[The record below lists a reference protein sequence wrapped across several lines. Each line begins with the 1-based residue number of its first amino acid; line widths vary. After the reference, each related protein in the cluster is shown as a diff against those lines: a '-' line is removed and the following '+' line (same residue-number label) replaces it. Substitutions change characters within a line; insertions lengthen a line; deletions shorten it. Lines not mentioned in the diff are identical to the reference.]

1 MKVISI
7 SIAACVIVLTL
18 CWIGLPALSQAA
30 SNVSDEQILLGIERQ
45 MNDADA
51 HHNADQM
58 SKFLDDAY
66 LIKSMEGDVFDKSAT
81 LASMRLDADAE
92 KKTGKSLPAPLLED
106 VRTAVL
112 GGSAL
117 AVFNFTID
125 LGNRSLHCRMTDTFL
140 KRTDGWKLVGR
151 NSVCR

>member
-1 MKVISI
+1 MTVISMG
-7 SIAACVIVLTL
+7 SAASVIMLTL
-18 CWIGLPALSQAA
+18 CWIGSPALTQVANSA
-30 SNVSDEQILLGIERQ
+30 SDEQALVEIERQ
-45 MNDADA
+45 ISDADA
-51 HHNADQM
+51 RHDADQM

-81 LASMRLDADAE
+81 LRSMRLDADAE

-106 VRTAVL
+106 VKTAVL
-112 GGSAL
+112 GGSAV

-140 KRTDGWKLVGR
+140 KRTDVWKLVGR

>member
-1 MKVISI
+1 MKVISMG
-7 SIAACVIVLTL
+7 SAACVTMFTL

-30 SNVSDEQILLGIERQ
+30 SSVSDEQALLEIERQ
-45 MNDADA
+45 INDADA

-66 LIKSMEGDVFDKSAT
+66 LIKSLEGDVFDKSAT
-81 LASMRLDADAE
+81 LASMRLDADME
-92 KKTGKSLPAPLLED
+92 RKTGKLLPAPLVED
-106 VRTAVL
+106 AKTAVL

-125 LGNRSLHCRMTDTFL
+125 LGNRPLHCRMTDTFL
-140 KRTDGWKLVGR
+140 KRNDGWKLVGR